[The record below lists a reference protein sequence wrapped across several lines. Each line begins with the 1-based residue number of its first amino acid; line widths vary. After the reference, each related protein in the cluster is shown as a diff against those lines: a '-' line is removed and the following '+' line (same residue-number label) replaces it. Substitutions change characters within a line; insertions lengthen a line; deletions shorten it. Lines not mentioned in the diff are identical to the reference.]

1 MKSNESN
8 KEQRLAQSLKEELSQ
23 LKQDFSYRAGL
34 LENKINQLLLAEPEE
49 INGGIVAA
57 SHENTAAPVFEMA
70 RHNVVQ
76 DNLNVTLASGEKTSQ
91 KLSKKTANTKA
102 NTPSIFYSL
111 LSKFIP
117 MLLSWLYDWCS
128 PVINIYKSYQQRG
141 MAAIFII
148 TLIGIALTLLG
159 FGYLMQLLI
168 GELGAGS
175 KSLLMASA
183 SITVIFIGIKL
194 KATTQFSEFAT
205 AIVGL
210 GLLIAYITVYFA
222 GSVYHL
228 LPSYLVLFLYLIVAL
243 STHALALWLDAKVIA
258 SLGIIGIATMPM
270 LSETLLYIGNYYL
283 LSLVFISASSL
294 VLAYK
299 KLGDWL
305 ANLTMIF
312 ALLAIEWLITTHT
325 TAIST
330 WIIDLF
336 YLLFF
341 ASITFSCFKGK
352 GNLQR
357 LFIIL
362 AATISATIMVFFQ
375 TTGFI
380 SQTVTLV
387 YSINMVAAIAVALF
401 FYSINNKLAKIFVLI
416 AAIWAIFTIVSAVNS
431 SYWGIA
437 WAGEGLLLIYI
448 GRRFVMKSTIS
459 EGQFLTAA
467 ALVYSFMALAPY
479 FPLPALK
486 SVDGWLLASIT
497 LLVIAIWQR
506 LINNDHQVFDL
517 LSRTKIKP
525 ILQFLEMF
533 WLSTLLIASSIIFVG
548 DWTGAIII
556 VLQIATLFRARYCQL
571 AALEYFAASL
581 IIIPLCYVL
590 QGSITVNSY
599 YFSELPT
606 YAKVALGSAFAQ
618 LWLWAAYYR
627 RYYPSSSLAN
637 LAEQVRTL
645 FYLLIPVCW
654 LGSAF
659 RHLEENAL
667 LVLWL
672 SPLIASLLAYRFKKP
687 ILDLETKFLTLLS
700 GGVLIGLLASLGWSH
715 AALALLGFIVFY
727 ASAWRQNNSTI
738 NRKLSFF
745 IITSGVFIIGI
756 ALPVATGLLSNNIYV
771 AYSVAT
777 LYWLTN
783 LAWVNKTIYLHR
795 NATVIMLVNSLL
807 VIAAWKLT
815 LLSGAQYTIMPIG
828 LLLLLTY
835 QYKQKQRMKLLNSLV
850 GQQIDLFLHAI
861 LAITY
866 TTLLYS
872 LSLYKLNLLV
882 APALVIH
889 GIVILLAMSDRI
901 NKVKF
906 GFTLMLLGIAK
917 LAIFDAANTQLWQKV
932 ILFIG
937 IGVFLLFSAFWYQK
951 LRLKIEKKEIEL
963 S

>member
-1 MKSNESN
+1 MESDASNEKQKIEQALK
-8 KEQRLAQSLKEELSQ
+8 KELAQ
-23 LKQDFSYRAGL
+23 LKQEFSYRADL
-34 LENKINQLLLAEPEE
+34 LESKINQLSLADSEAVSDAT
-49 INGGIVAA
+49 IAA
-57 SHENTAAPVFEMA
+57 SNENTAVPVFEMA

-76 DNLNVTLASGEKTSQ
+76 DNLNVTLASSENSDQ
-91 KLSKKTANTKA
+91 NPSKKTASSKN
-102 NTPSIFYSL
+102 NTPSILSTL

-168 GELGAGS
+168 DELGAGS

-183 SITVIFIGIKL
+183 SITVIFMGIKL
-194 KATTQFSEFAT
+194 KAKTQFSEFAT

-210 GLLIAYITVYFA
+210 GLLIAYSTVYFA

-228 LPSYLVLFLYLIVAL
+228 LPGYLVLFLYLLVAL
-243 STHALALWLDAKVIA
+243 STHALALWLDTKVIA

-270 LSETLLYIGNYYL
+270 FSETLLYIGNYYL
-283 LSLVFISASSL
+283 LSLAFISASSL

-299 KLGDWL
+299 KLGNWL

-312 ALLAIEWLITTHT
+312 TLLAIEWLISTHT
-325 TAIST
+325 STISA

-341 ASITFSCFKGK
+341 ASITLSCFKEK

-357 LFIIL
+357 LFIIM

-387 YSINMVAAIAVALF
+387 YSVNMVAAIAVALF
-401 FYSINNKLAKIFVLI
+401 LHSANNKLAKIFVLI
-416 AAIWAIFTIVSAVNS
+416 AAAWAVFTIISAVNS

-437 WAGEGLLLIYI
+437 WAAEGLLLIYI
-448 GRRFVMKSTIS
+448 GRRFVMKSTVN
-459 EGQFLTAA
+459 EGQILTAA
-467 ALVYSFMALAPY
+467 ALLYSFSALVPY

-486 SVDGWLLASIT
+486 SIDGWLLASIT
-497 LLVIAIWQR
+497 LLVIALWQR

-517 LSRTKIKP
+517 RSRIKIKP
-525 ILQFLEMF
+525 TLQFLEIF
-533 WLSTLLIASSIIFVG
+533 WLSSILIASSIIFVG

-556 VLQIATLFRARYCQL
+556 LLQIAILFRARYCRL
-571 AALEYFAASL
+571 VALEYFAASL
-581 IIIPLCYVL
+581 IFMPLFYVW

-618 LWLWAAYYR
+618 LWLWSAYYR

-637 LAEQVRTL
+637 LAEQMRTL

-654 LGSAF
+654 LASAF

-667 LVLWL
+667 LVIWL

-687 ILDLETKFLTLLS
+687 ILVLETKILTLLS
-700 GGVLIGLLASLGWSH
+700 GGALIGLLASLGWNH
-715 AALALLGFIVFY
+715 AALALIGFIIFY
-727 ASAWRQNNSTI
+727 ASAWRQNNRSI
-738 NRKLSFF
+738 KRDLSFF
-745 IITSGVFIIGI
+745 IITSGVFILGI

-777 LYWLTN
+777 LYWLVN
-783 LAWVNKTIYLHR
+783 LAWVNKSIYLHR
-795 NATVIMLVNSLL
+795 NASVIMLVNSLL

-828 LLLLLTY
+828 FLLVLTY
-835 QYKQKQRMKLLNSLV
+835 QYKQKQRLKLLSSLV
-850 GQQIDLFLHAI
+850 GQQIDLLLHAI

-872 LSLYKLNLLV
+872 LSWFKVDLLV

-901 NKVKF
+901 SKVKF
-906 GFTLMLLGIAK
+906 GFALMLLGIIK
-917 LAIFDAANTQLWQKV
+917 LALFDAANTQLWQKV

-937 IGVFLLFSAFWYQK
+937 IGGFLLFSAFWYQK
-951 LRLKIEKKEIEL
+951 LLLKIEKKEVEI